1 MFRILSLT
9 ILHHKVL
16 GEVSLDFSKFD
27 DIAVADSIYTTV
39 VIGENGIGKS
49 FLLSSLID
57 IFQYLDAI
65 KEGTDERK
73 DTPLFRF
80 HIKYVLGGDVYE
92 FANFGE
98 INYIDYRHQMFLNL
112 HYRKNGENV
121 RASQIISPTK
131 IIAST
136 MTVND
141 KFVAKSKGRYC
152 YKGIRNE
159 KSPSTTGTRTMIRKT
174 VTSLM
179 YSLDV
184 KEGFRDEF
192 MQLLL
197 HLGLSPKITL
207 HYNVRYKDVFLDS
220 HMTPEKLRDIYDNQE
235 NYFHRR
241 QTELW
246 GTSNFQKI
254 RNDKDKLEKI
264 CRFLSKYTT
273 NDVYSDGINIELMDE
288 GWRIME
294 DREAI
299 ELLSSLDILSFP
311 SLKIYKAGQQFTFE
325 ESSSGETH
333 LLCQLIGIM
342 SDIEHDS
349 LILIDEPENSSHP
362 NWQINY
368 IGWIKS
374 IFHAYKDCHFIIAT
388 HSHFVLT
395 DLKPGDSDIIA
406 LERKQVGLHDIAK
419 DLNTFCWSVDDIL
432 YRVFHVRNTRN
443 EVFER
448 QMFKLYRLLEHK
460 EQNKREIRE
469 LYTEL
474 SRYVLNADDP
484 LNNLLK
490 LAHDA

>member
-9 ILHHKVL
+9 ILNHKVL
-16 GEVSLDFSKFD
+16 GNVSLNFSKHS
-27 DIAVADSIYTTV
+27 DIGATDGIYTTV

-49 FLLSSLID
+49 FLLSSLVE
-57 IFQYLDAI
+57 IFQYLDVI
-65 KEGTDERK
+65 KEESDDRK
-73 DTPLFRF
+73 NTPLFRF
-80 HIKYVLGGDVYE
+80 NIRYLLDGNEYE

-98 INYIDYRHQMFLNL
+98 INHIVYKHQMFLNL
-112 HYRKNGENV
+112 HYRKNGTDV
-121 RASQIISPTK
+121 DPSQIPSPTK

-141 KFVAKSKGRYC
+141 KFVAKSKGRYS

-184 KEGFRDEF
+184 KVGFRDEL

-197 HLGLSPKITL
+197 HLGLSPQITL

-220 HMTPEKLRDIYDNQE
+220 HMTPDKLRDIFDNQD

-246 GTSNFQKI
+246 GTRNFQKI
-254 RNDKDKLEKI
+254 RDVNNKLEII
-264 CRFLSKYTT
+264 CRFLSQNANKEA
-273 NDVYSDGINIELMDE
+273 YSDGINIELMDE

-311 SLKIYKAGQQFTFE
+311 SLTIYKTDQQFTFE

-342 SDIEHDS
+342 SDIERDS
-349 LILIDEPENSSHP
+349 IVLIDEPENSSHP

-368 IGWIKS
+368 IGWLKS
-374 IFHAYKDCHFIIAT
+374 IFHAYRDCHFVIAT
-388 HSHFVLT
+388 HSHFILT

-406 LERKQVGLHDIAK
+406 LERDQVGLHDIAK
-419 DLNTFCWSVDDIL
+419 DINTYCWSVDDIL

-460 EQNKREIRE
+460 EQNKIEIQK
-469 LYTEL
+469 LYSEL
-474 SRYVLNADDP
+474 SKFVLNDDDP

-490 LAHDA
+490 LASDA